1 MSSDGNHCFGKI
13 GRQWYACLY
22 TQLRGSIFIIFHSI
36 IIYFQMSMSVDWT
49 KVAVITN
56 VSTKVDRTTVPV
68 LKATLFKAI
77 TELVL
82 QVITPSLC
90 KHEFMQH

>member
-1 MSSDGNHCFGKI
+1 
-13 GRQWYACLY
+13 
-22 TQLRGSIFIIFHSI
+22 
-36 IIYFQMSMSVDWT
+36 MSVDWT

-56 VSTKVDRTTVPV
+56 VSTKEDHTTVPV

-82 QVITPSLC
+82 QVIL
-90 KHEFMQH
+90 